1 MELSKKL
8 EKALNDQLNEE
19 LYSAYLYLAMSAYF
33 EAEGLPGMAQWMRA
47 QAKEEVGHAMKFFD
61 YINERN
67 GRVILQAVKN
77 PPAEWKGVKDV
88 FEQAL
93 KHEQHISQRIYDLM
107 DLAHK
112 EKDHATHEF
121 LEWFVEEQVEEEKS
135 VQDVL
140 DKIKLVQDSPTGFY
154 LLDQELGERKE

>member
-1 MELSKKL
+1 MELSKKI

-33 EAEGLPGMAQWMRA
+33 EAEGLPGMAHWMRV

-61 YINERN
+61 YLNERN
-67 GRVILQAVKN
+67 GRVILQVLKA
-77 PPAEWKGVKDV
+77 PPAEWKGIKDA

-93 KHEQHISQRIYDLM
+93 KHEQHISKRIYDLM

-135 VQDVL
+135 VQEIL

-154 LLDQELGERKE
+154 LLDQELGERNE